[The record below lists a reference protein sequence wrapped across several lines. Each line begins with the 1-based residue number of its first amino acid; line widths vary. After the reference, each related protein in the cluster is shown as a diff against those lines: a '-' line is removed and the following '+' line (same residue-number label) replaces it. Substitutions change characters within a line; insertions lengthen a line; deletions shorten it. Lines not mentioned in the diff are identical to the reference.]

1 MTINLNSGLIGLSI
15 LGGTSAYSSMSSSLS
30 SSESAAVTK
39 AKEAF
44 TLPETTPPWK
54 EDEDTSTV
62 SAQISA
68 IKKMLSLVDTDTDS
82 DLEDLPDVQAAFTIY
97 NTLDKLQLLAETAA
111 DSSTTDTERAKLAEI
126 FAQGLEDLSDYM
138 SSAETDMLTL
148 NFGKPTSSVKSVAVD
163 AVDVTGSVE
172 GQGVSVKRDAA
183 ITGLT
188 GSEVFELTLTK
199 GTTTEVVTVDLSQT
213 TQPPTL
219 DSVADAL
226 NAAIG
231 ASTETDASGNPVLDA
246 NGDPVSYWKSNF
258 TVEYNDDGEW
268 GLVFNPKGVESVAID
283 QVGSQDA
290 LIVAAGETR
299 KSSTNDAEVY
309 RITDLDGALDWERLG
324 SISGLDSA
332 ATARAEAEAAAED
345 DYDPDDGTDYSV
357 AADSE
362 ANAIVTDAEGFS
374 YIVGTTSGDVGSN
387 LSDGEEDLYLSKV
400 DSEGNIVWQR
410 SLGAAGSAEGAAITL
425 TDSGEIVVAGT
436 VSGEFS
442 DGDEDDTDI
451 LVARFDTTGTE
462 LSSTAI
468 RKIGNETATA
478 VTVGD
483 DGSIYVGGRSSTGDA
498 FIAKLSAT
506 GTLEERRTI
515 DSGGSDVVTAL
526 EIDSSGNLLALTR
539 ESGVSTLRQIDASDI
554 SSDLGSYTL
563 GSVDAR
569 AIAIADDGQIAVVG
583 ATTVAVSGTQANSL
597 TGGRDAFA
605 TVISAD
611 LSSATT
617 TYIGT
622 ADDEQADSV
631 AWLNGSLYVGGR
643 TTGTLEGTRAGTTD
657 GFVAKIDATT
667 GTLGTVS
674 QFGLVATTFEPVQV
688 SAVSG
693 GDTALGALGLSRGTI
708 NQQTSGTLISQ
719 TSLRAG
725 DEFGIKVDDGS
736 VRTIT
741 IDEDETMSSLA
752 RKIRRITGT
761 SATVSTSL
769 VDGQTSL
776 RITAATG
783 STIEL
788 SSGDD
793 GQDALSK
800 LGLSPGKLITST
812 VSSDEEDETLVT
824 PGGTFSLALSE
835 SLSLESVTLAKQA
848 LSKIGSALSMIQSAY
863 RSLYWDD
870 TKAAKVDG
878 TTSSLLSGGGSAYQ
892 QSKLAN
898 YQAALD
904 RLSS

>member
-1 MTINLNSGLIGLSI
+1 MTINLNNGLIGLSI
-15 LGGTSAYSSMSSSLS
+15 LGGTSAYTSATSSLS

-54 EDEDTSTV
+54 EDEDTSSM

-68 IKKMLSLVDTDTDS
+68 IKKLLSLVDPDAES

-97 NTLDKLQLLAETAA
+97 NTLDKLQTIAESAA
-111 DSSTTDTERAKLAEI
+111 DSSTTATERAKLAAI
-126 FAQGLEDLSDYM
+126 FAQGLEDLQDYM
-138 SSAETDMLTL
+138 SSVDTDMLTL
-148 NFGKPTSSVKSVAVD
+148 NFGKPTSSVKTVAID

-183 ITGLT
+183 IEGLT
-188 GSEVFELTLTK
+188 GSEVFQFTLTK

-219 DSVADAL
+219 DSVAEAF

-231 ASTETDASGNPVLDA
+231 ASQETDASGNPVVDE

-258 TVEYNDDGEW
+258 TVEYNDEGEW

-299 KSSTNDAEVY
+299 KSSTSDAEVY
-309 RITDLDGALDWERLG
+309 RITNLDGTLDWERLG
-324 SISGLDSA
+324 SIAGIDA
-332 ATARAEAEAAAED
+332 MATERAEAEAKADE

-357 AADSE
+357 AAESE
-362 ANAIVTDAEGFS
+362 ASAIVTDAEGFS
-374 YIVGTTSGDVGSN
+374 YIVGTTTGDVGSS
-387 LSDGEEDLYLSKV
+387 LSDGEEDLYLTKI
-400 DSEGNIVWQR
+400 DSEGNVVWQR

-436 VSGEFS
+436 VSGAFS
-442 DGDEDDTDI
+442 NSDDDETDI
-451 LVARFDTTGTE
+451 LVTRFDTSGAE

-468 RKIGNETATA
+468 RRVGDETATA

-483 DGSIYVGGRSSTGDA
+483 DGSIYVGGRTSTGDA

-506 GTLEERRTI
+506 GTLEQRRTI
-515 DSGGSDVVTAL
+515 DSGGIDTITAL
-526 EIDSSGNLLALTR
+526 EVDSSGNILVLTR
-539 ESGVSTLRQIDASDI
+539 ESGVSTLRQLDSSDI
-554 SSDLGSYTL
+554 SNELGSFTL
-563 GSVDAR
+563 GTADAR
-569 AIAIADDGQIAVVG
+569 AIAVSDDGQIAVVG
-583 ATTVAVSGTQANSL
+583 ATTQAIAGTQANAL

-605 TVISAD
+605 TVLSAD
-611 LSSATT
+611 FSSATT

-622 ADDEQADSV
+622 TDDDQADSV

-657 GFVAKIDATT
+657 GFVAKIDAAT

-674 QFGLVATTFEPVQV
+674 QFGLVASTFEPVQV

-708 NQQTSGTLISQ
+708 NQQTSSSLVSQ
-719 TSLRAG
+719 TSLRVG
-725 DEFGIKVDDGS
+725 DEFGITVDDGS

-741 IDEDETMSSLA
+741 IEEGETMSSLA

-769 VDGQTSL
+769 VDGQTTL
-776 RITAATG
+776 KITAAAG

-788 SSGDD
+788 SSGAS
-793 GQDALSK
+793 GKDALAK
-800 LGLSPGKLITST
+800 LGISAGKLITST
-812 VSSDEEDETLVT
+812 VSDDDETLVT
-824 PGGTFSLALSE
+824 PGGTFSLALSQ
-835 SLSLESVTLAKQA
+835 SLSLSSETLASQA
-848 LSKIGSALSMIQSAY
+848 LSSIKSALSMIQSAY

-870 TKAAKVDG
+870 NKAAKVDG
-878 TTSSLLSGGGSAYQ
+878 TSLITSSGSAYQ
-892 QSKLAN
+892 QSRLAS

-904 RLSS
+904 RLTS